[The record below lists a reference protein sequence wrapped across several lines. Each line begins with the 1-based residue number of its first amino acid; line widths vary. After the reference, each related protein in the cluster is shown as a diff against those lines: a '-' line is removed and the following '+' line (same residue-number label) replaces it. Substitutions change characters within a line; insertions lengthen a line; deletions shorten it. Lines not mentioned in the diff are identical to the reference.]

1 MGCCGYR
8 WDIFE
13 GFEVYGRFWD
23 WSSLWDLNFLRI
35 SLGFFGIS
43 WDFKGLNGIVGILW
57 DILRVL
63 RIMGCFKS
71 LGFGFFKDLIG
82 ILWDLSGFLGSNGIF
97 WYPTGCFRVWM
108 KCWRF

>member
-23 WSSLWDLNFLRI
+23 WSSLWDLGFLRI

-71 LGFGFFKDLIG
+71 LGFGFLKDLIG
-82 ILWDLSGFLGSNGIF
+82 ILWDLSGFLGSNGIL